1 MASASSTTL
10 RNRQQRHCCVKGC
23 ANPPQK
29 GRKTCGHHGKTRA
42 ARTLKTTPIK
52 LDRVLTSWREM
63 EQTAPLGPA
72 VEVTRVP
79 DERPYLAGVA
89 VRDNGTLIGLPTTRE
104 GFKALLAAWLARP
117 GRSLA
122 DLELLTPS
130 HLPDRD
136 ISLAICNS
144 AARLVAHDLSLAVR
158 S

>member
-29 GRKTCGHHGKTRA
+29 GRKTCGRHGKTRA
-42 ARTLKTTPIK
+42 SKPAVKTTPIH
-52 LDRVLTSWREM
+52 LARVLNTWREF
-63 EQTAPLGPA
+63 ESTPQAPL
-72 VEVTRVP
+72 VLNQIDTT
-79 DERPYLAGVA
+79 ERPYLAGVA
-89 VRDNGTLIGLPTTRE
+89 VRDNGSFIGLPTTRE
-104 GFKALLAAWLARP
+104 GFKALLAAWLNRP

-122 DLELLTPS
+122 DIELLTPA
-130 HLPDRD
+130 HLPGHDL
-136 ISLAICNS
+136 SLAICNS